1 MAQAVMGFVTA
12 AQKQKPVGMT
22 DKMTDKDRQGCGH
35 SGFHLVHIHGVAAS
49 LENTGW

>member
-22 DKMTDKDRQGCGH
+22 DKDRKGRGH
-35 SGFHLVHIHGVAAS
+35 SGFLLVHIHGVAAS